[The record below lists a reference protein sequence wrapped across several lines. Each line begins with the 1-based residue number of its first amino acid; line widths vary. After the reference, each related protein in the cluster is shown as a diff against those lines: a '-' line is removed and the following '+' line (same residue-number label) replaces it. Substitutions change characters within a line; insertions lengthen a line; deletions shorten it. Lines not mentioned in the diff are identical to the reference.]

1 MTLVRTPQPAVTPRR
16 ESLQQEH
23 ERLTAGMPQL
33 AKDLDDYMAD
43 SGIHVAT
50 ELSVQATGKLIAE
63 AMLEGQPTACPS
75 LAIQDERL
83 TDPSEPAHHPLG
95 SRQDRPVEEGVNHS
109 WAFSFYL
116 RSWR

>member
-1 MTLVRTPQPAVTPRR
+1 
-16 ESLQQEH
+16 
-23 ERLTAGMPQL
+23 
-33 AKDLDDYMAD
+33 MAD
-43 SGIHVAT
+43 SVIYVPT
-50 ELSVQATGKLIAE
+50 ELSAQTTGKLIAE
-63 AMLEGQPTACPS
+63 TMLEGQPTACPS

-95 SRQDRPVEEGVNHS
+95 SRQDRPVEERVNHS

>member
-1 MTLVRTPQPAVTPRR
+1 
-16 ESLQQEH
+16 
-23 ERLTAGMPQL
+23 
-33 AKDLDDYMAD
+33 MAD
-43 SGIHVAT
+43 SGICVAI

-95 SRQDRPVEEGVNHS
+95 SRQDRPVEEGVNPGADHLERTGPS
-109 WAFSFYL
+109 WGTAASHYFYF
-116 RSWR
+116 R